1 MFITGQSDEII
12 FSMKK
17 KKNVGNSK
25 YLLFTRCKSSI
36 SSPTLDLKTLMM
48 QFFTTVQ
55 LSRK

>member
-12 FSMKK
+12 FSMK